1 MLETKR
7 FVLEADGFSLVFLM
21 NADENLSRPPVYL
34 HPQTPVRYFRHA
46 EHELT
51 HRRPCG
57 STMEGPQPG
66 ESPDNAYM
74 AMDPD
79 QWEDQDDTY
88 ENGDTLG
95 IDVGRREVVSVP
107 RGATQPANRA
117 SQQSNGT
124 PNCPPINS
132 LPLPSR
138 YMTLRWPLPN
148 GSIGSPKTEQ
158 LVFFQRT
165 TLGLALLCLLLVAV
179 VLSLSVVYWSGTKEL
194 IQENQKL
201 LEGIGQSCGARYYVS
216 KTENQ
221 AFPPELFVMNCD
233 IFKEH
238 MSQESFVLSY
248 TDLKNNSCKNW
259 NCKC

>member
-1 MLETKR
+1 
-7 FVLEADGFSLVFLM
+7 M
-21 NADENLSRPPVYL
+21 NADENLSRPPGYL

-51 HRRPCG
+51 HRRPRG

-66 ESPDNAYM
+66 ESPDNEYM

-95 IDVGRREVVSVP
+95 IDVGRREVVPVP
-107 RGATQPANRA
+107 RGATHPASRA
-117 SQQSNGT
+117 SQQSNDT
-124 PNCPPINS
+124 SNRPQINS
-132 LPLPSR
+132 LPLPRR

-148 GSIGSPKTEQ
+148 GNTASPKTEQ

-179 VLSLSVVYWSGTKEL
+179 VLALSVVYNILAGLRIKP

-201 LEGIGQSCGARYYVS
+201 FEEIGSWCTVKYYVS
-216 KTENQ
+216 NTENQ
-221 AFPPELFVMNCD
+221 TSRSELYVMNCG
-233 IFKEH
+233 IFKKH
-238 MSQESFVLSY
+238 MTEKSFVLSY
-248 TDLKNNSCKNW
+248 TDLENNTCKNW
-259 NCKC
+259 NCDC